1 MTINDI
7 LKDGKSILLKNKI
20 DNAEFDATQIL
31 LSLLDIDMSNLLAE
45 VNEDLEHI
53 YDKSFINDLINK
65 FDRLISFRSQHY
77 PLQYILGEAY
87 FCGMKFAVDENVL
100 IPRFDTETLVEK
112 VLDDNQDK
120 NKSVLDLCTGSG
132 CIAIALANLGGYK
145 NIIASDIS
153 IDAIQVA
160 SQNAENLVHK
170 VNADDEQD
178 QKVYFLQS
186 DLFDNFEKIID
197 NTGIDKFDIITCNP
211 PYIRSNDI
219 EDLDIEVK
227 KFEPRIALDG
237 DSDGLKY
244 YKRISK
250 EAKKY
255 LNQNGKIYLEIGYDQ
270 ANEVKKIFEKEK
282 YQRIEVV
289 KDLSGNDRVLVIS
302 YNI

>member
-7 LKDGKSILLKNKI
+7 LTDGKNILIKNKI

-31 LSLLDIDMSNLLAE
+31 LNLLDVDMSNLLANR
-45 VNEDLEHI
+45 NEELESI
-53 YDKSFINDLINK
+53 YEERFINNLINK
-65 FDRLISFRSQHY
+65 YDKLISYRSEHY

-87 FCGMKFAVDENVL
+87 FCGLKFLVDENVL

-120 NKSVLDLCTGSG
+120 NKSILDLCTGSG

-160 SQNAENLVHK
+160 SHNAENLINK
-170 VNADDEQD
+170 QYLDDEQE
-178 QKVYFLQS
+178 QRIYFVQS
-186 DLFDNFEKIID
+186 DLFDNFDKIID

-211 PYIRSNDI
+211 PYIKSDDI
-219 EDLDIEVK
+219 ANLDVEVK

-237 DSDGLKY
+237 DKDGLKF

-250 EAKKY
+250 EAKQY
-255 LNQNGKIYLEIGYDQ
+255 LSKNGKIYLEIGFDQ
-270 ANEVKKIFEKEK
+270 ANDVKKIFEKEK
-282 YQRIEVV
+282 YQRIEIV
-289 KDLSGNDRVLVIS
+289 KDLSGNDRVLVVS
-302 YNI
+302 